1 MKAIE
6 VTLGQ
11 RWHIC
16 MTVITKP
23 SAGMYVPFLVV
34 FWGTDVELSM
44 AYNNDIKDL
53 EGESPSVKECNR
65 EYFSVEY
72 LSFLASILLSQRNS
86 LSFVYVACR

>member
-1 MKAIE
+1 MKVIE
-6 VTLGQ
+6 VTLDQ
-11 RWHIC
+11 RWHNG

-65 EYFSVEY
+65 ECVSVEY
-72 LSFLASILLSQRNS
+72 LSFLANVLLSQRNP
-86 LSFVYVACR
+86 LSFAYVACS